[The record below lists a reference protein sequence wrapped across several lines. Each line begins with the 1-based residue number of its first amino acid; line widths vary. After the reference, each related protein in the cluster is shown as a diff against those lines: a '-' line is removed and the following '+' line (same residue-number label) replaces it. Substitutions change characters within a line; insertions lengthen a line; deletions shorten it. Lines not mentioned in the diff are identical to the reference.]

1 MPRATHCPVQKGA
14 MGTKWQMLVK
24 QVGEDAAWKNWTA
37 YNGFPATFK
46 PSADLKKELGWGQD
60 MSLLDSR
67 NRLISRVNQ
76 YNQRNNTSHQVINVQ
91 HPNNPGRWNP
101 ELNINYL
108 PYSNDK
114 LQELIRKTYKDNTL
128 VYSSDEFTKLQ
139 YSPVKP
145 KAPSLFD
152 NPAFQKVDYQFK
164 SAEKILANLSKI
176 KQWEKVVTNPPM
188 IWEKIQKDLQI
199 PKEQLELIK
208 NSEGKT
214 VEEKLTN
221 FLSNYSY
228 TVEINTAKQAPKRF
242 NNEYLDADELI
253 GHLVNGELVERS
265 ENSQYYS
272 NLTVPGGAN
281 YTENEISTPL
291 ITPSIKGHAQF
302 STDKGIGWFRSD
314 EQITNKVKSEKWI
327 ETIQGSEGEN
337 INIER
342 RTKDV
347 GGKTRRILEVQSDL
361 FQKGRDKDKLTSDN
375 SVFDLFEDEIKEF
388 EEIGLDKL
396 SDEGKKRYAEIQNHI
411 FVNKENQFLQLLNK
425 DNNWVTF
432 FIKSIIQD
440 SAKKG
445 YEKVLFPSGNTASKV
460 EGHQTLEEFIK
471 VKQDRIDKLNSDVNY
486 FVEKY
491 NPEIHDAWKNK
502 EDFRKY
508 QEELADIEISQ
519 LQVEIDNV
527 KQEGLSALA
536 PIFKFYEQQITNI
549 LKKNYNVKSITD
561 EYGNTWNEVE
571 IKPEHLQTIAFQK
584 GQSKIQPVINI
595 SKGLTAKMGVWHAFI
610 TPEQAVEL
618 SDGQWNGEAGFYN
631 NGNVYLVNGFIDED
645 TQVHEFAHPL
655 VRSLMLNNPDV
666 ADSLWFQ
673 FLEHEEGINILN
685 DVERLYP
692 ENFDKDGNPNAAAI
706 EEMLVRA
713 ITHEAM
719 KGKKYTGFS
728 KVVKDILKAIL
739 DAFHAIFGKE
749 VVDITELKTNTTIKD
764 LAKLMTDDSK
774 IELHRDWY
782 ADKNDPS
789 FVRAIEHAV
798 NVANMVGLDFTNVAQ
813 EQVQREADQRYE
825 DRVNHLETYF
835 GKRLL
840 NLRYNEVAR
849 AFDITPARNK
859 DTVHLNFWQFEYFQH
874 GFNGQRKDDIKAAE
888 NSNDLLSKS
897 VYTSL
902 RYTGFTYGEMV
913 DPLKHNFY
921 NEYLIDAEYEKYKK
935 AHALSQKIMAKWPT
949 QQALQNAD
957 PAEIKRD
964 ITRLERLGTINGGH
978 VLTKLK
984 QVQMTQFILERVKK
998 ENQPGITTRERR
1010 NRGTAGTN
1018 FFNEVLDAV
1027 VFGEKIDDIHS
1038 ISGLFQS
1045 YVFFSA
1051 DGIQLAQ
1058 QLIEEKKKEARD
1070 HFHYAERELKEK
1082 FKAIRTSGADINEV
1096 IIELPDAAGE
1106 MREYF
1111 ISSKLPHTGY
1121 QNDKLVE
1128 LQKREKAGDAKAI
1141 ALIDFLKT
1149 HYKFMETYGG
1159 SDRGD
1164 IQTYALPQTGAD
1176 PIDIFKKYFKVS
1188 DPLQGLKH
1196 VFYSEAEQEYFLD
1209 DIVIKTDRGNMQYA
1223 AAKRLVLSDM
1233 RKGLFKAAAGALK
1246 IKTYRHA
1253 ASLILDKAKASKD
1266 NFAFDVGNNIVV
1278 APKSE
1283 PPAGAPFTPN
1293 KYRSENI
1300 EAILTNYYMGLF
1312 YQNALQSNLPSI
1324 EYIRDYYGQQH
1335 KENLEKLLDNI
1346 IRFRVYKDRRTQKV
1360 GAKTGMAIEFMT
1372 TWSIWRS
1379 LGLNYMSM
1387 IPNAA
1392 AAHGNYFKEYGI
1404 NGYTSLAHKFFN
1416 QVMFGNGKNPFKNIT
1431 KVYNI
1436 LHNLEIINTRGHVS
1450 LSTSTESLG
1459 RLQRILFITT
1469 EVVETINQ
1477 MPFMWYNLDN
1487 KYFNDYDDDGILIP
1501 GKEGIPAALK
1511 LEIERTVMR
1520 NNGAYSDASKGAYSY
1535 NLEWRTA
1542 ASLRNWMIAGGTET
1556 FGMQKTVTDVE
1567 YAGFFTTTFFQI
1579 PYQTLI
1585 KIKEGKYKSI
1595 GDIPAYQRLA
1605 LTKTLRIS
1613 MLGVIALYG
1622 MTMFDTD
1629 DDEDKEILN
1638 WIKKAFQ
1645 SVTTFL
1651 NWGDTNFKRGL
1662 NTISPTIGVL
1672 TDLITF
1678 VFTSHQQYKGT
1689 SVYGKGES
1697 KKGADD
1703 GDYKLKRNVVQ
1714 LLPASTIWKGILKE
1728 QVKSEKEKDD
1738 GPLMLQPIEPIEPV
1752 TMEPISNE
1760 DE

>member
-46 PSADLKKELGWGQD
+46 PTADLKKELGWGQD
-60 MSLLDSR
+60 MSLDSR

-76 YNQRNNTSHQVINVQ
+76 YNQRNNTSHQVVNVK

-152 NPAFQKVDYQFK
+152 NPAFQKGQF
-164 SAEKILANLSKI
+164 
-176 KQWEKVVTNPPM
+176 
-188 IWEKIQKDLQI
+188 
-199 PKEQLELIK
+199 
-208 NSEGKT
+208 
-214 VEEKLTN
+214 
-221 FLSNYSY
+221 
-228 TVEINTAKQAPKRF
+228 
-242 NNEYLDADELI
+242 
-253 GHLVNGELVERS
+253 
-265 ENSQYYS
+265 
-272 NLTVPGGAN
+272 
-281 YTENEISTPL
+281 
-291 ITPSIKGHAQF
+291 
-302 STDKGIGWFRSD
+302 
-314 EQITNKVKSEKWI
+314 
-327 ETIQGSEGEN
+327 
-337 INIER
+337 
-342 RTKDV
+342 
-347 GGKTRRILEVQSDL
+347 
-361 FQKGRDKDKLTSDN
+361 
-375 SVFDLFEDEIKEF
+375 
-388 EEIGLDKL
+388 
-396 SDEGKKRYAEIQNHI
+396 
-411 FVNKENQFLQLLNK
+411 
-425 DNNWVTF
+425 
-432 FIKSIIQD
+432 
-440 SAKKG
+440 
-445 YEKVLFPSGNTASKV
+445 
-460 EGHQTLEEFIK
+460 
-471 VKQDRIDKLNSDVNY
+471 
-486 FVEKY
+486 
-491 NPEIHDAWKNK
+491 
-502 EDFRKY
+502 
-508 QEELADIEISQ
+508 
-519 LQVEIDNV
+519 
-527 KQEGLSALA
+527 
-536 PIFKFYEQQITNI
+536 
-549 LKKNYNVKSITD
+549 
-561 EYGNTWNEVE
+561 
-571 IKPEHLQTIAFQK
+571 
-584 GQSKIQPVINI
+584 KIQPVINI

-618 SDGQWNGEAGFYN
+618 SGGQWNGEAGFYH
-631 NGNVYLVNGFIDED
+631 NGNVYLVDGFVDED
-645 TQVHEFAHPL
+645 TQIHEFAHPL

-728 KVVKDILKAIL
+728 KVVRDILKAIL
-739 DAFHAIFGKE
+739 DAFHSIFGKE

-774 IELHRDWY
+774 IELHRDWH

-813 EQVQREADQRYE
+813 EQVQKEADQRYE

-859 DTVHLNFWQFEYFQH
+859 DTAHLNFWQFEYFQH

-1051 DGIQLAQ
+1051 DGVQLAQ

-1082 FKAIRTSGADINEV
+1082 FKAIRTSGADINE
-1096 IIELPDAAGE
+1096 IIIKLPDASGE

-1542 ASLRNWMIAGGTET
+1542 ASLRNWMIAGMTET
-1556 FGMQKTVTDVE
+1556 FGMQKKVADTE
-1567 YAGFFTTTFFQI
+1567 YAGFITADVQLA
-1579 PYQTLI
+1579 YQTLK
-1585 KIKEGKYKSI
+1585 KIKEGKFKDV

-1697 KKGADD
+1697 KKEADD

-1728 QVKSEKEKDD
+1728 QVKSEKEKND